1 MDDIKI
7 LTPQMKYYYKNKD
20 KINQKYCEK
29 YRNNEE
35 FKNYMD
41 EKIKNSYQK
50 NKKDYIKKNIIRC
63 NERYKT
69 DEEYRQK
76 KLDYAKKYRELQK
89 LKKLN

>member
-20 KINQKYCEK
+20 KINQKQCDK

-35 FKNYMD
+35 FKNITD
-41 EKIKNSYQK
+41 ERRKEVYQK
-50 NKKDYIKKNIIRC
+50 YKKDYIKKDTIRSI
-63 NERYKT
+63 ERYKT

-76 KLDYAKKYRELQK
+76 KLNYAKKYRELQK

>member
-50 NKKDYIKKNIIRC
+50 NKKDYIKKNIIRS